1 MCLQCASQGEKD
13 EDHCKTTC
21 SGGQNGVLT
30 RVLKRT
36 MELAALMGRLQFL
49 LLELLSTNTC
59 VNTYASARK
68 THSSKCT
75 KTNLSKAFRANHGA
89 PANISEPSFQHALV
103 FWIKTAILW
112 TKHLCPFQRCLNQ
125 DFSRKKVGNPP
136 GVETPG
142 LEPLERS
149 KVTLTWR
156 KHVDRAPPGLQTS
169 TESTKIRWTR
179 TVERKN
185 EKETLIS

>member
-13 EDHCKTTC
+13 EDHCKTTF

-36 MELAALMGRLQFL
+36 MDMAAFMGRLQFL
-49 LLELLSTNTC
+49 LLELLSTSTC

-68 THSSKCT
+68 THGSKCT

-112 TKHLCPFQRCLNQ
+112 TKILCPFQRCLSI
-125 DFSRKKVGNPP
+125 SRVLSFTQAHLCDTTFCNISRDNCAMP
-136 GVETPG
+136 
-142 LEPLERS
+142 
-149 KVTLTWR
+149 
-156 KHVDRAPPGLQTS
+156 H
-169 TESTKIRWTR
+169 
-179 TVERKN
+179 KN
-185 EKETLIS
+185 KQQIISRYYD

>member
-13 EDHCKTTC
+13 EDHCKTTF

-36 MELAALMGRLQFL
+36 MEMAALMGRLQFL

-68 THSSKCT
+68 THGSKCT
-75 KTNLSKAFRANHGA
+75 KTNLSKAFRANHGT

-112 TKHLCPFQRCLNQ
+112 TKILCPFQRCLKRSSFISLQ
-125 DFSRKKVGNPP
+125 LHGIPFDSLHSACVFLCCQKGCRPIKYFGNNF
-136 GVETPG
+136 
-142 LEPLERS
+142 L
-149 KVTLTWR
+149 
-156 KHVDRAPPGLQTS
+156 
-169 TESTKIRWTR
+169 KIS
-179 TVERKN
+179 VSVCDK
-185 EKETLIS
+185 